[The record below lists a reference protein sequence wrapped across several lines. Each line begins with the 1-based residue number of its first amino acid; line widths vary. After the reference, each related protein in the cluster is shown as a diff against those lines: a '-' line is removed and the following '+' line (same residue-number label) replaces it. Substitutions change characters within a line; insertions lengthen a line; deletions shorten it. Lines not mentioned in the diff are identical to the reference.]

1 MNRLEEAGP
10 CSMAANQE
18 TNIRCLDFF
27 LIPLLWLLRLSEK
40 PCVTARRSFEAS
52 IRVAEM
58 RSQVEQSPGT
68 SEGSTD
74 NLLAKKMI

>member
-1 MNRLEEAGP
+1 MNRLGEVGACP
-10 CSMAANQE
+10 MAANQE
-18 TNIRCLDFF
+18 TNIRYLHFF
-27 LIPLLWLLRLSEK
+27 LIPILAPRSELK
-40 PCVTARRSFEAS
+40 PCVAARRSFEAS

-58 RSQVEQSPGT
+58 RSQIEQSPGT